1 MKSKIIFVFII
12 SLAFVLAGSLSAQ
25 EKKIDKKNLPIAVLN
40 SFQNSY
46 PDAAIKSKSI
56 EKENSKIYY
65 EMDNVEKVTRDKNI
79 SYEIVDKDGRQK
91 NEIVLDSKGNIQKVK
106 KIKKENHENDVKEND
121 KADTNND

>member
-1 MKSKIIFVFII
+1 
-12 SLAFVLAGSLSAQ
+12 
-25 EKKIDKKNLPIAVLN
+25 
-40 SFQNSY
+40 
-46 PDAAIKSKSI
+46 
-56 EKENSKIYY
+56 
-65 EMDNVEKVTRDKNI
+65 MDNVEKVTRDKNI

>member
-46 PDAAIKSKSI
+46 PDAAIKS
-56 EKENSKIYY
+56 
-65 EMDNVEKVTRDKNI
+65 
-79 SYEIVDKDGRQK
+79 
-91 NEIVLDSKGNIQKVK
+91 
-106 KIKKENHENDVKEND
+106 
-121 KADTNND
+121 